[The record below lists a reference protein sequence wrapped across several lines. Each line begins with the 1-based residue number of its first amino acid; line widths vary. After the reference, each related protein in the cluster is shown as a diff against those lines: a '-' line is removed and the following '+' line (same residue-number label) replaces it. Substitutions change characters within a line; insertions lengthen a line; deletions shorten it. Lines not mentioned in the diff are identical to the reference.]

1 MENTSVC
8 FKNKKDECLYH
19 REVNAFLS
27 LWETFKSSH
36 GVSSPGVWRR
46 RESGSGHD
54 LGETG
59 VSSEVLKFP
68 APELNLGSLG
78 ENQES

>member
-8 FKNKKDECLYH
+8 FKNKKDECLSH

-36 GVSSPGVWRR
+36 GVSSPGVWHRS
-46 RESGSGHD
+46 ESGSGHD
-54 LGETG
+54 LEETG